1 MTTPVKCES
10 YEGAVLKEFNKPY
23 LCGLITL
30 ALLGCQSED
39 STQEAVSVL
48 VPYNINEL
56 PKPNDGY
63 GYDDDG
69 TITGVG
75 EHTAAMS
82 STNDAYYQDY
92 NNSYAALDGWGLCAE
107 PILIPLQSVNSDKR
121 FPLNNETLSGNVVLI
136 NESTGEEVGTQ
147 ISADG
152 SNIIIQCESGL
163 KEGTTYSIV
172 VTDGVKT
179 EFDEPLKADASFDEL
194 IYSGVPL
201 ESDKE
206 ISLQEQVLNAIDS
219 YYSLYPEK
227 GIPVYAAQFKTQSSY
242 SSLDAMRDNH
252 VKFNTKFLDGYEKVR
267 EFNGDYNQYSKQLR
281 IPSYLPFTE
290 GRESE
295 CTIDEFDPKENCP
308 PLYEWITNADGGFPT
323 AEMSSPKVIEFL
335 NITADI
341 YLPNYE
347 DTPRP
352 IETST
357 GFPTA
362 IFIHGVTAER
372 GTASLMAAEYTKKG
386 YAVVAIDMPY
396 HGERMRYD
404 NTDTDPNDGEK
415 TGVEISARANKAFF
429 INIDSPL
436 ALRSNL
442 QQSVSDFLGL
452 RYALS
457 QESWVKK
464 DDIHLIGQS
473 LGGIMSVM
481 VSEFSQPTR
490 DLGDNSDFA
499 FNTVNFV
506 VPGQG
511 LTNLVLSS
519 QTLGP
524 EMSEG
529 VKKSPDVQRGIA
541 ETVIPDICT
550 AEATNQQCIEALR
563 EFGALSTDNALLVS
577 QLENDIFDLVVTDLK
592 QGVQATIDSAD
603 PASFISRQVAVQ
615 QPTLLL
621 AAVGDCGETCDVGV
635 DYVPDSVIPNTAPD
649 NIRTGTEPLITAL
662 GLDPITGTSEN
673 ISEKRGAVRTTT
685 GGHGTYLFPYEGP
698 VDEDGL
704 PGMPGENISDVLEA
718 VDTQQIAVASM
729 VMSDG
734 AVVVINNEDHIET
747 EVPQDEE

>member
-1 MTTPVKCES
+1 M
-10 YEGAVLKEFNKPY
+10 KEFNKPY
-23 LCGLITL
+23 ICGLITL

-69 TITGVG
+69 TISGVG
-75 EHTAAMS
+75 EHAVTMS
-82 STNDAYYQDY
+82 SKNDAYYQDY

-121 FPLNNETLSGNVVLI
+121 YPLNNETLAGNVVLI
-136 NESTGEEVGTQ
+136 DEITGDEVDTQ

-179 EFDEPLKADASFDEL
+179 EFNEPLKADASFDEL
-194 IYSGVPL
+194 IYSDVPL
-201 ESDKE
+201 NNEKE
-206 ISLQEQVLNAIDS
+206 EVLQDQVLSAIES
-219 YYSLYPEK
+219 YYALYPEK

-242 SSLDAMRDNH
+242 SSLDAMKRNH
-252 VKFNTKFLDGYEKVR
+252 LQYGSSFTQEEPVIVEEKRGYNLYTKVLK
-267 EFNGDYNQYSKQLR
+267 
-281 IPSYLPFTE
+281 IPSYLPFTKE
-290 GRESE
+290 REAE
-295 CTIDEFDPKENCP
+295 CIVDEFDPKENCP
-308 PLYEWITNADGGFPT
+308 PLYEWITNTSGSFPT
-323 AEMSSPKVIEFL
+323 AENPMPQKTEDL
-335 NITADI
+335 EMTADI
-341 YLPNYE
+341 YVPKEFNWNSFIELPV
-347 DTPRP
+347 
-352 IETST
+352 
-357 GFPTA
+357 A

-372 GTASLMAAEYTKKG
+372 GTASLMAAEYTDKG

-396 HGERMRYD
+396 HGERIRYD
-404 NTDTDPNDGEK
+404 SSPEH
-415 TGVEISARANKAFF
+415 VEISARANKAFF

-457 QESWVKK
+457 QEGWV
-464 DDIHLIGQS
+464 DNNNVHLIGQS

-481 VSEFSQPTR
+481 VSEFSQASRALTA
-490 DLGDNSDFA
+490 NSDFT

-541 ETVIPDICT
+541 ETVIPDTCT
-550 AEATNQQCIEALR
+550 TEATNQQCIEALR
-563 EFGALSTDNALLVS
+563 DFVALSTDNALLVS
-577 QLENDIFDLVVTDLK
+577 QLEDDIFDLVVTDLK

-603 PASFISRQVAVQ
+603 PASFISRQVAAE

-635 DYVPDSVIPNTAPD
+635 DYVPDSVIPNTAPG

-673 ISEKRGAVRTTT
+673 INEKRGAVRTTT

-698 VDEDGL
+698 VDENGL
-704 PGMPGENISDVLEA
+704 PGTPGENMSDVREA

>member
-1 MTTPVKCES
+1 M
-10 YEGAVLKEFNKPY
+10 KEFNKPL

-39 STQEAVSVL
+39 STQEPVSVL

-75 EHTAAMS
+75 EHAVVMS
-82 STNDAYYQDY
+82 SKNDAYYQDY

-107 PILIPLQSVNSDKR
+107 PILIPLQSINSDKR
-121 FPLNNETLSGNVVLI
+121 FPLNNETLEGNVALI
-136 NESTGEEVGTQ
+136 DASTGVEVETQ

-163 KEGTTYSIV
+163 NEGTTYSIV

-179 EFDEPLKADASFDEL
+179 EFDEPLKADSSFDEL
-194 IYSGVPL
+194 INSGAPL
-201 ESDKE
+201 KSDRE
-206 ISLQEQVLNAIDS
+206 TNIQEQVLNAIDS
-219 YYSLYPEK
+219 YYALYPEK
-227 GIPVYAAQFKTQSSY
+227 GVPVYAAHFKTQSSY
-242 SSLDAMRDNH
+242 SPLDAMKRNH
-252 VKFNTKFLDGYEKVR
+252 VLYGSSFSSALPEIQEEKRGYDLYTKVLE
-267 EFNGDYNQYSKQLR
+267 
-281 IPSYLPFTE
+281 IPSYLPFTKE
-290 GRESE
+290 REAE
-295 CTIDEFDPKENCP
+295 CIVDEFDPKKNCP
-308 PLYEWITNADGGFPT
+308 PLYEWITNTDGGFPT
-323 AEMSSPKVIEFL
+323 ADNPNPKLTEAL
-335 NITADI
+335 EITTDI
-341 YLPNYE
+341 YVPKEFNWNSFIELPV
-347 DTPRP
+347 
-352 IETST
+352 
-357 GFPTA
+357 A

-372 GTASLMAAEYTKKG
+372 STASLMAAEYTKKG

-396 HGERMRYD
+396 HGERVRHD
-404 NTDTDPNDGEK
+404 SSPEQ
-415 TGVEISARANKAFF
+415 VEISARANKAFF

-457 QESWVKK
+457 QEGWV
-464 DDIHLIGQS
+464 DNDNVHLIGQS

-481 VSEFSQPTR
+481 VSEFSQASREFHSDT
-490 DLGDNSDFA
+490 NSNFE

-550 AEATNQQCIEALR
+550 TDATNQECIEALR
-563 EFGALSTDNALLVS
+563 EFVALSTDNALLVS
-577 QLENDIFDLVVTDLK
+577 QLEDDIFSLVVTDLK
-592 QGVQATIDSAD
+592 QGVQTTIDSAD
-603 PASFISRQVAVQ
+603 PASFISRQIEAQ

-662 GLDPITGTSEN
+662 GLDPITRTSEN
-673 ISEKRGAVRTTT
+673 IEQKRGAVRTTT

-698 VDEDGL
+698 VDENGL
-704 PGMPGENISDVLEA
+704 PGMPGDNMSDVLEA
-718 VDTQQIAVASM
+718 VDTQQVAVASM

-747 EVPQDEE
+747 EVPQNEE

>member
-1 MTTPVKCES
+1 MKD
-10 YEGAVLKEFNKPY
+10 FNKPY
-23 LCGLITL
+23 ICGLITL

-39 STQEAVSVL
+39 STQDPVSVL

-69 TITGVG
+69 TISGVG
-75 EHTAAMS
+75 EHAVTMS
-82 STNDAYYQDY
+82 SKNDAYYQDY

-121 FPLNNETLSGNVVLI
+121 YPLNNETLAGNVVLI
-136 NESTGEEVGTQ
+136 DDVTGEEVGTQ

-152 SNIIIQCESGL
+152 SNIKIQCESGL
-163 KEGTTYSIV
+163 VENRTYSLV

-179 EFDEPLKADASFDEL
+179 EFNEPLKADASFDEL
-194 IYSGVPL
+194 IDSEVPL
-201 ESDKE
+201 NSEKE
-206 ISLQEQVLNAIDS
+206 EVLHAQIINAISS
-219 YYSLYPEK
+219 YEALYP
-227 GIPVYAAQFKTQSSY
+227 GDGLPVYAAQFKTQSAY
-242 SSLDAMRDNH
+242 SPLDAMRRSHLLYGSSFSSALPELKEEKRGYNLY
-252 VKFNTKFLDGYEKVR
+252 TKVLK
-267 EFNGDYNQYSKQLR
+267 
-281 IPSYLPFTE
+281 IPSYLPFTKE
-290 GRESE
+290 REAE
-295 CTIDEFDPKENCP
+295 CTVDEFDPKENCP
-308 PLYEWITNADGGFPT
+308 PLYEWITNTSGGFPT
-323 AEMSSPKVIEFL
+323 ADNPMPQITEEL
-335 NITADI
+335 EITADI
-341 YLPNYE
+341 YVPNNWDWNKGE
-347 DTPRP
+347 QL
-352 IETST
+352 
-357 GFPTA
+357 PTA

-396 HGERMRYD
+396 HGERIRYD
-404 NTDTDPNDGEK
+404 NTDTDPNDDK
-415 TGVEISARANKAFF
+415 ITGVEISARANKAFF

-457 QESWVKK
+457 QEAWVKK
-464 DDIHLIGQS
+464 DDVHLIGQS

-481 VSEFSQPTR
+481 VSEFSQASP
-490 DLGDNSDFA
+490 DFHSNSNFA

-541 ETVIPDICT
+541 ETVIPDTCT
-550 AEATNQQCIEALR
+550 TEATNQQCIEALR
-563 EFGALSTDNALLVS
+563 EFVELSSDNALLVS

-603 PASFISRQVAVQ
+603 PASFISRQVAAE

-662 GLDPITGTSEN
+662 GLDPITSTSEN
-673 ISEKRGAVRTTT
+673 IDVKRGAVRTTT
-685 GGHGTYLFPYEGP
+685 GGHGTYLFPYEGTM
-698 VDEDGL
+698 DENGL
-704 PGMPGENISDVLEA
+704 PSMPDTGAELKEVSDATE
-718 VDTQQIAVASM
+718 TQQIAVASM
-729 VMSDG
+729 VITNG
-734 AVVVINNEDHIET
+734 KAVKIKDEDHIET

>member
-75 EHTAAMS
+75 EHAAAMS

-121 FPLNNETLSGNVVLI
+121 FPLNNETLAENVVLI
-136 NESTGEEVGTQ
+136 DEESGEEVGTQ

-163 KEGTTYSIV
+163 KEDTTYSIV

-179 EFDEPLKADASFDEL
+179 EFDEPLKADASFEQL
-194 IYSGVPL
+194 IYS
-201 ESDKE
+201 EAQFNNDKE
-206 ISLQEQVLNAIDS
+206 QDLHTQVISAINS
-219 YYSLYPEK
+219 YEELYPGK

-242 SSLDAMRDNH
+242 APLDAMKRNH
-252 VKFNTKFLDGYEKVR
+252 LQYGSPFTQAEPVIVEEKRGYNLYTRVLK
-267 EFNGDYNQYSKQLR
+267 
-281 IPSYLPFTE
+281 IPSYLPFTKE
-290 GRESE
+290 RESE
-295 CTIDEFDPKENCP
+295 CIVDEFDPKENCP
-308 PLYEWITNADGGFPT
+308 PLYEWITNTSGTFPT
-323 AEMSSPKVIEFL
+323 AENAMPQITENL
-335 NITADI
+335 EITADI
-341 YLPNYE
+341 YVPKEFKWNSFVELPV
-347 DTPRP
+347 
-352 IETST
+352 
-357 GFPTA
+357 A

-372 GTASLMAAEYTKKG
+372 GTASLMAAEYTKRG
-386 YAVVAIDMPY
+386 YTVVAIDMPY

-404 NTDTDPNDGEK
+404 ASPEH
-415 TGVEISARANKAFF
+415 VEISARANKAFF

-457 QESWVKK
+457 QEGWVDNNKV
-464 DDIHLIGQS
+464 HLIGQS

-499 FNTVNFV
+499 FNTVNYV

-550 AEATNQQCIEALR
+550 TEETNQECIESLR
-563 EFGALSTDNALLVS
+563 EFVALSTDNALLVS

-603 PASFISRQVAVQ
+603 PASFISRQVEAE

-662 GLDPITGTSEN
+662 GLDPITGTSDN
-673 ISEKRGAVRTTT
+673 KNEKRGAVRTTT

-704 PGMPGENISDVLEA
+704 PGMPGENMSDVLEA

>member
-23 LCGLITL
+23 ICGLITL

-69 TITGVG
+69 TISGVG
-75 EHTAAMS
+75 EHAVTMS
-82 STNDAYYQDY
+82 SKNDAYYQDY

-121 FPLNNETLSGNVVLI
+121 YPLNNETLAGNVVLI
-136 NESTGEEVGTQ
+136 DDLTGEEVVTQ

-152 SNIIIQCESGL
+152 SNIKIQCESGL
-163 KEGTTYSIV
+163 AESRTYSIV

-179 EFDEPLKADASFDEL
+179 EFNEPLKADASFDDL
-194 IYSGVPL
+194 IYSEVPL
-201 ESDKE
+201 NNEKE
-206 ISLQEQVLNAIDS
+206 EVLQEQVLSAIDS
-219 YYSLYPEK
+219 YYALYPDK

-242 SSLDAMRDNH
+242 SSLDAMKRNH
-252 VKFNTKFLDGYEKVR
+252 LQYGSSFTQEEPVIVEEKRGYNLYTKVLK
-267 EFNGDYNQYSKQLR
+267 
-281 IPSYLPFTE
+281 IPSYLPFTKE
-290 GRESE
+290 REAE
-295 CTIDEFDPKENCP
+295 CIVDEFDPKENCP
-308 PLYEWITNADGGFPT
+308 PLYEWITNTSGSFPT
-323 AEMSSPKVIEFL
+323 AENPMPQKTEDLEV
-335 NITADI
+335 TADI
-341 YLPNYE
+341 YVPKEFNWNSFIELPV
-347 DTPRP
+347 
-352 IETST
+352 
-357 GFPTA
+357 A

-372 GTASLMAAEYTKKG
+372 GTASLMAAEYTDKG

-396 HGERMRYD
+396 HGERIRYD
-404 NTDTDPNDGEK
+404 SSPEH
-415 TGVEISARANKAFF
+415 VEISARANKAFF

-457 QESWVKK
+457 QERWV
-464 DDIHLIGQS
+464 DNNNVHLIGQS

-481 VSEFSQPTR
+481 VSEFSQASPDFRSDT
-490 DLGDNSDFA
+490 NSNFE

-541 ETVIPDICT
+541 ETVIPDTCIT
-550 AEATNQQCIEALR
+550 EATNQQCIEALR
-563 EFGALSTDNALLVS
+563 DFVALSTDNALLVS
-577 QLENDIFDLVVTDLK
+577 QLEDHIFDLVVTDLK

-603 PASFISRQVAVQ
+603 PASFISRQVAAE

-635 DYVPDSVIPNTAPD
+635 DYVPDSVIPNTAPG

-673 ISEKRGAVRTTT
+673 INEKRGAVRTTT

-698 VDEDGL
+698 VDENGL
-704 PGMPGENISDVLEA
+704 PGTPGENMSDVREA

>member
-10 YEGAVLKEFNKPY
+10 YEGAVLKDFNKPY
-23 LCGLITL
+23 ICGLITL

-39 STQEAVSVL
+39 STQDPVSVL

-69 TITGVG
+69 TISGVG
-75 EHTAAMS
+75 EDAAAMS

-121 FPLNNETLSGNVVLI
+121 YPLNNETLAGNVVLI
-136 NESTGEEVGTQ
+136 DDLTGEEVITQ

-152 SNIIIQCESGL
+152 SNIKIQCESGL
-163 KEGTTYSIV
+163 AESRTYSIV

-179 EFDEPLKADASFDEL
+179 EFNEPLKADESFDEL
-194 IYSGVPL
+194 IYSEVPL
-201 ESDKE
+201 NSEKE
-206 ISLQEQVLNAIDS
+206 EVLQEQVLSAIDS
-219 YYSLYPEK
+219 YYALYPDK

-242 SSLDAMRDNH
+242 SSLDAMRNNH
-252 VKFNTKFLDGYEKVR
+252 VKFNTRFLDGYDTVR
-267 EFNGDYNQYSKQLR
+267 EFNGDYNQYSKKLR
-281 IPSYLPFTE
+281 IPSYLPFTQA
-290 GRESE
+290 RESE
-295 CTIDEFDPKENCP
+295 CLVDEFDPKENCP
-308 PLYEWITNADGGFPT
+308 PLYEWITNQEGGFPT
-323 AEMSSPKVIEFL
+323 AAMPEPKVIEFL
-335 NITADI
+335 DITADI
-341 YLPNYE
+341 YLPNYA

-352 IETST
+352 KDTSI

-404 NTDTDPNDGEK
+404 NTDPDGEGPEK
-415 TGVEISARANKAFF
+415 GVEISARADKAFF

-457 QESWVKK
+457 QEAWVKK
-464 DDIHLIGQS
+464 DDVHLIGQS

-481 VSEFSQPTR
+481 VSEFSQASRELTAN
-490 DLGDNSDFA
+490 LDFA

-550 AEATNQQCIEALR
+550 VEATNQQCIEALR
-563 EFGALSTDNALLVS
+563 EFVALSSDNALLVS
-577 QLENDIFDLVVTDLK
+577 QLEDDIFDLVVTDLK
-592 QGVQATIDSAD
+592 QGVQATIDSSD
-603 PASFISRQVAVQ
+603 PASFISRQVAAE

-673 ISEKRGAVRTTT
+673 TDEKRGAVRTTT

-698 VDEDGL
+698 VDENGL
-704 PGMPGENISDVLEA
+704 PGTPGENMSDVREA
-718 VDTQQIAVASM
+718 VGTQQVAVASM

>member
-1 MTTPVKCES
+1 M
-10 YEGAVLKEFNKPY
+10 KEFNKPL

-39 STQEAVSVL
+39 STQEPVSVL

-75 EHTAAMS
+75 EHAVVMS
-82 STNDAYYQDY
+82 SKNDAYYQDY

-107 PILIPLQSVNSDKR
+107 PILIPLQSINSDKR
-121 FPLNNETLSGNVVLI
+121 FPLNNETLEGNVALI
-136 NESTGEEVGTQ
+136 DASTGVEVETQ

-163 KEGTTYSIV
+163 NEGTTYSIV

-179 EFDEPLKADASFDEL
+179 EFDEPLKADSSFDEL
-194 IYSGVPL
+194 IYSDVPL
-201 ESDKE
+201 KSDKE
-206 ISLQEQVLNAIDS
+206 VNIQEQVLNAIDS
-219 YYSLYPEK
+219 YYALYPEK
-227 GIPVYAAQFKTQSSY
+227 GVPVYAAQFKTQSSY
-242 SSLDAMRDNH
+242 SPLDAMKRNH
-252 VKFNTKFLDGYEKVR
+252 VLYGSSFSSASPEIQEEKRGYDLYTKVLE
-267 EFNGDYNQYSKQLR
+267 
-281 IPSYLPFTE
+281 IPSYLPFTKQ
-290 GRESE
+290 REAE
-295 CTIDEFDPKENCP
+295 CIVDEFDPKKNCP
-308 PLYEWITNADGGFPT
+308 PLYEWITNTDGGFPT
-323 AEMSSPKVIEFL
+323 ADNPIPKLTEDL
-335 NITADI
+335 EITADI
-341 YLPNYE
+341 YVPKEFNWDSFIELPV
-347 DTPRP
+347 
-352 IETST
+352 
-357 GFPTA
+357 A

-372 GTASLMAAEYTKKG
+372 STASLMAAEYTKKG

-396 HGERMRYD
+396 HGERVRHD
-404 NTDTDPNDGEK
+404 SSPEQ
-415 TGVEISARANKAFF
+415 VEISARANKAFF

-457 QESWVKK
+457 QEGWV
-464 DDIHLIGQS
+464 DNDNVHLIGQS

-481 VSEFSQPTR
+481 VSEFSQASR
-490 DLGDNSDFA
+490 DFHSDTNSNFE

-541 ETVIPDICT
+541 ETVIPDVCT
-550 AEATNQQCIEALR
+550 TDATNQECIEALR
-563 EFGALSTDNALLVS
+563 EFVAISTDNALLVS
-577 QLENDIFDLVVTDLK
+577 QLEDDIFSLVVTDLK
-592 QGVQATIDSAD
+592 QGVQTTIDSAD
-603 PASFISRQVAVQ
+603 PASFISRQVEAQ

-649 NIRTGTEPLITAL
+649 NIRTGTEPLIAAL

-673 ISEKRGAVRTTT
+673 MEQKRGAVRTTT

-698 VDEDGL
+698 VDENGL
-704 PGMPGENISDVLEA
+704 PGMPGDNMSDVLEA
-718 VDTQQIAVASM
+718 VDTQQVAVASM

-747 EVPQDEE
+747 EVPQNEE

>member
-10 YEGAVLKEFNKPY
+10 YEGAVLKDFNKPY
-23 LCGLITL
+23 ICGLITL

-39 STQEAVSVL
+39 STQDAVSVI

-63 GYDDDG
+63 GYDDDL

-75 EHTAAMS
+75 EHTVTLS
-82 STNDAYYQDY
+82 SKNDAYYQDY

-121 FPLNNETLSGNVVLI
+121 YPLNNETLAGNVVLI
-136 NESTGEEVGTQ
+136 DGVTGEEVGTQ

-152 SNIIIQCESGL
+152 SNIKIQCESGL
-163 KEGTTYSIV
+163 VENRTYSVV

-179 EFDEPLKADASFDEL
+179 EFNEHLKADASFDEL
-194 IYSGVPL
+194 IYSDDPL
-201 ESDKE
+201 NSEKE
-206 ISLQEQVLNAIDS
+206 EVLQEQVLSAIDS
-219 YYSLYPEK
+219 YYALYPDK
-227 GIPVYAAQFKTQSSY
+227 GIPVYAAQFKTQSAY
-242 SSLDAMRDNH
+242 SPLDAMKYNH
-252 VKFNTKFLDGYEKVR
+252 EAFGSAFTGQLNPITERKK
-267 EFNGDYNQYSKQLR
+267 DYDLYTKQLK
-281 IPSYLPFTE
+281 IPSYLPFTKA
-290 GRESE
+290 RESE
-295 CTIDEFDPKENCP
+295 CIIDEFEPKENCP
-308 PLYEWITNADGGFPT
+308 PLYEWITNTDGGFPT
-323 AEMSSPKVIEFL
+323 EREPTPKITEEL
-335 NITADI
+335 DITADI
-341 YLPNYE
+341 YVPNGW
-347 DTPRP
+347 DK
-352 IETST
+352 SSQL
-357 GFPTA
+357 PTA

-404 NTDTDPNDGEK
+404 SSPEH
-415 TGVEISARANKAFF
+415 VEISARANKAFF

-452 RYALS
+452 RYALN
-457 QESWVKK
+457 QERWVKK
-464 DDIHLIGQS
+464 DDVHLIGQS

-481 VSEFSQPTR
+481 VSEFSQVSPDFHT
-490 DLGDNSDFA
+490 NSDFA

-541 ETVIPDICT
+541 ETVIPDTCT

-563 EFGALSTDNALLVS
+563 EFVELSSDNALLVS

-603 PASFISRQVAVQ
+603 PASFISRQVKAE

-662 GLDPITGTSEN
+662 GLDPITGT
-673 ISEKRGAVRTTT
+673 KRDQIELGGVIRTTT

-698 VDEDGL
+698 VDENGL
-704 PGMPGENISDVLEA
+704 PGMPGENMSDVREA
-718 VDTQQIAVASM
+718 VTTQQLAVASM
-729 VMSDG
+729 VMTDG
-734 AVVVINNEDHIET
+734 SLVVINNEDHIET

>member
-1 MTTPVKCES
+1 MKD
-10 YEGAVLKEFNKPY
+10 FNKPY
-23 LCGLITL
+23 ICGLITL

-39 STQEAVSVL
+39 SAQDAVLIL

-63 GYDDDG
+63 GYDEDG
-69 TITGVG
+69 TISGVG
-75 EHTAAMS
+75 EDVVVMS

-107 PILIPLQSVNSDKR
+107 PILIPLKSVNSDKR
-121 FPLNNETLSGNVVLI
+121 YPLNNETLAGNVVLI
-136 NESTGEEVGTQ
+136 DEITGDEVDTQ

-179 EFDEPLKADASFDEL
+179 EFNEPLKADASFDEL
-194 IYSGVPL
+194 IYSDVPL
-201 ESDKE
+201 NNEKE
-206 ISLQEQVLNAIDS
+206 EVLQDQVLSAIES
-219 YYSLYPEK
+219 YYALYPEK

-242 SSLDAMRDNH
+242 SSLDAMKRNH
-252 VKFNTKFLDGYEKVR
+252 LQYGSSFTQEEPVIVEEKRGYNLYTKVLK
-267 EFNGDYNQYSKQLR
+267 
-281 IPSYLPFTE
+281 IPSYLPFTKE
-290 GRESE
+290 REAE
-295 CTIDEFDPKENCP
+295 CIVDEFDPKENCP
-308 PLYEWITNADGGFPT
+308 PLYEWITNTSGSFPT
-323 AEMSSPKVIEFL
+323 AENPMPQKTEDL
-335 NITADI
+335 EMTADI
-341 YLPNYE
+341 YVPKEFNWNSFIELPV
-347 DTPRP
+347 
-352 IETST
+352 
-357 GFPTA
+357 A

-372 GTASLMAAEYTKKG
+372 GTASLMAAEYTDKG

-396 HGERMRYD
+396 HGERIRYD
-404 NTDTDPNDGEK
+404 SSPEH
-415 TGVEISARANKAFF
+415 VEISARANKAFF

-457 QESWVKK
+457 QEGWV
-464 DDIHLIGQS
+464 DNNNVHLIGQS

-481 VSEFSQPTR
+481 VSEFSQASRALTA
-490 DLGDNSDFA
+490 NSDFT

-541 ETVIPDICT
+541 ETVIPDTCT
-550 AEATNQQCIEALR
+550 TEATNQQCIEALR
-563 EFGALSTDNALLVS
+563 DFVALSTDNALLVS
-577 QLENDIFDLVVTDLK
+577 QLEDDIFDLVVTDLK

-603 PASFISRQVAVQ
+603 PASFISRQVAAE

-635 DYVPDSVIPNTAPD
+635 DYVPDSVIPNTAPG

-673 ISEKRGAVRTTT
+673 INEKRGAVRTTT

-698 VDEDGL
+698 ADENGL
-704 PGMPGENISDVLEA
+704 PGTPGENMSDVREA

>member
-10 YEGAVLKEFNKPY
+10 YEGAVLKDFNKPY
-23 LCGLITL
+23 ICGLITL

-39 STQEAVSVL
+39 SAQDAVLIL

-63 GYDDDG
+63 GYDEDG
-69 TITGVG
+69 TISGVG
-75 EHTAAMS
+75 EDVVVMS

-107 PILIPLQSVNSDKR
+107 PILIPLKSVNSDKR
-121 FPLNNETLSGNVVLI
+121 YPLNNETLAGNVVLI
-136 NESTGEEVGTQ
+136 DEITGDEVDTQ

-179 EFDEPLKADASFDEL
+179 EFNEPLKADASFDEL
-194 IYSGVPL
+194 IYSDVPL
-201 ESDKE
+201 NNEKE
-206 ISLQEQVLNAIDS
+206 EVLQDQVLSAIES
-219 YYSLYPEK
+219 YYALYPEK

-242 SSLDAMRDNH
+242 SSLDAMKRNH
-252 VKFNTKFLDGYEKVR
+252 LQYGSSFTQEEPVIVEEKRGYNLYTKVLK
-267 EFNGDYNQYSKQLR
+267 
-281 IPSYLPFTE
+281 IPSYLPFTKE
-290 GRESE
+290 REAE
-295 CTIDEFDPKENCP
+295 CIVDEFDPKENCP
-308 PLYEWITNADGGFPT
+308 PLYEWITNTSGSFPT
-323 AEMSSPKVIEFL
+323 AENPMPQKTEDL
-335 NITADI
+335 EMTADI
-341 YLPNYE
+341 YVPKEFNWNSFIELPV
-347 DTPRP
+347 
-352 IETST
+352 
-357 GFPTA
+357 A

-372 GTASLMAAEYTKKG
+372 GTASLMAAEYTDKG

-396 HGERMRYD
+396 HGERIRYD
-404 NTDTDPNDGEK
+404 SSPEH
-415 TGVEISARANKAFF
+415 VEISARANKAFF

-457 QESWVKK
+457 QEGWV
-464 DDIHLIGQS
+464 DNNNVHLIGQS

-481 VSEFSQPTR
+481 VSKFSQASRALTA
-490 DLGDNSDFA
+490 NSDFT

-541 ETVIPDICT
+541 ETVIPDTCT
-550 AEATNQQCIEALR
+550 TEATNQQCIEALR
-563 EFGALSTDNALLVS
+563 DFVALSTDNALLVS
-577 QLENDIFDLVVTDLK
+577 QLEDDIFDLVVTDLK

-603 PASFISRQVAVQ
+603 PASFISRQVAAE

-635 DYVPDSVIPNTAPD
+635 DYVPDSVIPNTAPG

-673 ISEKRGAVRTTT
+673 INEKRGAVRTTT

-698 VDEDGL
+698 VDENGL
-704 PGMPGENISDVLEA
+704 PGTPGENMSDVREA

>member
-1 MTTPVKCES
+1 
-10 YEGAVLKEFNKPY
+10 LKDFNKPY
-23 LCGLITL
+23 ICGLITL

-39 STQEAVSVL
+39 STQDAVSVL

-69 TITGVG
+69 TISGVG
-75 EHTAAMS
+75 EDVAAMS

-121 FPLNNETLSGNVVLI
+121 YPLNNETLAGNVVLI
-136 NESTGEEVGTQ
+136 DGVTGKEVGTQ

-152 SNIIIQCESGL
+152 SNIKIQCESGL
-163 KEGTTYSIV
+163 AESRTYSIV

-179 EFDEPLKADASFDEL
+179 EFNEPLKSDASFDDL
-194 IYSGVPL
+194 IYSDVSL
-201 ESDKE
+201 NNEKE
-206 ISLQEQVLNAIDS
+206 EVLQEQALNAIDS
-219 YYSLYPEK
+219 YYALYPEK
-227 GIPVYAAQFKTQSSY
+227 GIPVYAAQFKTQSAY
-242 SSLDAMRDNH
+242 SPLDAMKYNH
-252 VKFNTKFLDGYEKVR
+252 EAFGSAFTGQLNPITERKK
-267 EFNGDYNQYSKQLR
+267 DYDLYTKQLK
-281 IPSYLPFTE
+281 IPSYLPFTKA
-290 GRESE
+290 RESE
-295 CTIDEFDPKENCP
+295 CIIDEFEPKENCP
-308 PLYEWITNADGGFPT
+308 PLYEWITNTDGGFPT
-323 AEMSSPKVIEFL
+323 EREPTPKITEEL
-335 NITADI
+335 DITADI
-341 YLPNYE
+341 YVPNGW
-347 DTPRP
+347 DK
-352 IETST
+352 SSQL
-357 GFPTA
+357 PTA

-404 NTDTDPNDGEK
+404 SSPEH
-415 TGVEISARANKAFF
+415 VEISARANKAFF

-452 RYALS
+452 RYALN
-457 QESWVKK
+457 QERWVKK
-464 DDIHLIGQS
+464 DDVHLIGQS

-481 VSEFSQPTR
+481 VSEFSQVSPDFHT
-490 DLGDNSDFA
+490 NSDFA

-541 ETVIPDICT
+541 ETVIPDTCT

-563 EFGALSTDNALLVS
+563 EFVELSSDNALLVS

-603 PASFISRQVAVQ
+603 PASFISRQVKAE

-649 NIRTGTEPLITAL
+649 NVRTGTEPLITAL
-662 GLDPITGTSEN
+662 GLDPITGT
-673 ISEKRGAVRTTT
+673 KRDQIELGGVIRTTT

-698 VDEDGL
+698 VDENGL
-704 PGMPGENISDVLEA
+704 PGMPGENMSDVREA
-718 VDTQQIAVASM
+718 VTTQQLAVASM
-729 VMSDG
+729 VMTDG
-734 AVVVINNEDHIET
+734 SLVVINNEDHIET

>member
-10 YEGAVLKEFNKPY
+10 YEGAVLKDFNKPY
-23 LCGLITL
+23 ICGLITL

-39 STQEAVSVL
+39 STQEPVSVL
-48 VPYNINEL
+48 VPYNIDEL

-75 EHTAAMS
+75 EHAVTLS
-82 STNDAYYQDY
+82 SKNDAYYQDY

-136 NESTGEEVGTQ
+136 NEVTGSEVATQ

-163 KEGTTYSIV
+163 KEQTTYSIV

-179 EFDEPLKADASFDEL
+179 EFNEPLKADASFEQL
-194 IYSGVPL
+194 IYS
-201 ESDKE
+201 EAQFNSEKE
-206 ISLQEQVLNAIDS
+206 QDLHTQVISAISS
-219 YYSLYPEK
+219 YEDLYPGK
-227 GIPVYAAQFKTQSSY
+227 GVPVYAAQFKTQSSY

-252 VKFNTKFLDGYEKVR
+252 IFEGTTFSRELILVEDKTTKYDLYTQKLKLPF
-267 EFNGDYNQYSKQLR
+267 
-281 IPSYLPFTE
+281 YLPFTE
-290 GRESE
+290 SREAE
-295 CTIDEFDPKENCP
+295 CNYDQYEPKASCP
-308 PLYEWITNADGGFPT
+308 PLYEWMKTSTGGFPT
-323 AEMSSPKVIEFL
+323 VNEP
-335 NITADI
+335 
-341 YLPNYE
+341 LPVVVESQIINTDVY
-347 DTPRP
+347 TPARWD
-352 IETST
+352 
-357 GFPTA
+357 GKKALPTVV
-362 IFIHGVTAER
+362 FIHGVTADKSA
-372 GTASLMAAEYTKKG
+372 ASLMAKDYTTQG

-404 NTDTDPNDGEK
+404 VNGL
-415 TGVEISARANKAFF
+415 EISAKANKSFF
-429 INIDSPL
+429 INIDSPF

-452 RYALS
+452 RFALNN
-457 QESWVKK
+457 QPWVDKSN
-464 DDIHLIGQS
+464 IHLVGHS

-481 VSEFSQPTR
+481 VSEFSQDSP
-490 DLGDNSDFA
+490 LFQ
-499 FNTVNFV
+499 FKTVNFV

-529 VKKSPDVQRGIA
+529 VKKSPDVQRSIA
-541 ETVIPDICT
+541 ETVIPESCD
-550 AEATNQQCIEALR
+550 AETTNQECIESLN
-563 EFGALSTDNALLVS
+563 EFVSLSSENALTVG
-577 QLENDIFDLVVTDLK
+577 QLEDDIFSLLVTGLK
-592 QGVQATIDSAD
+592 QGVQTAIDSSD
-603 PASFISRQVAVQ
+603 PASFTSRQAYNE

-635 DYVPDSVIPNTAPD
+635 DYIPDSVVPNSAPD
-649 NIRTGTEPLITAL
+649 NMRTGTEPLIKAL
-662 GLDPITGTSEN
+662 GLEAITGSTGQPFSAAGT
-673 ISEKRGAVRTTT
+673 RGVIRTTT
-685 GGHGTYLFPYEGP
+685 GGHGTYLFPYEGTM
-698 VDEDGL
+698 DESGL
-704 PGMPGENISDVLEA
+704 PGFPDSEELNFVWDA
-718 VDTQQIAVASM
+718 TNTQQVAVASM
-729 VMSDG
+729 VTTTG
-734 AVVVINNEDHIET
+734 ASIEIVNEDHIET

>member
-10 YEGAVLKEFNKPY
+10 YEGAVLKDFNKPY
-23 LCGLITL
+23 ICGLITL

-39 STQEAVSVL
+39 SAQDAVLIL

-63 GYDDDG
+63 GYDEDG
-69 TITGVG
+69 TISGVG
-75 EHTAAMS
+75 EDVVVMS

-107 PILIPLQSVNSDKR
+107 PILIPLKSVNSDKR
-121 FPLNNETLSGNVVLI
+121 YPLNNETLAGNVVLI
-136 NESTGEEVGTQ
+136 DEITGDEVDTQ

-179 EFDEPLKADASFDEL
+179 EFNEPLKADASFDEL
-194 IYSGVPL
+194 IYSDVPL
-201 ESDKE
+201 NNEKE
-206 ISLQEQVLNAIDS
+206 EVLQDQVLSAIES
-219 YYSLYPEK
+219 YYALYPEK

-242 SSLDAMRDNH
+242 SSLDAMKRNH
-252 VKFNTKFLDGYEKVR
+252 LQYGSSFTQEEPVIVEEKRGYNLYTKVLK
-267 EFNGDYNQYSKQLR
+267 
-281 IPSYLPFTE
+281 IPSYLPFTKE
-290 GRESE
+290 REAE
-295 CTIDEFDPKENCP
+295 CIVDEFDPKENCP
-308 PLYEWITNADGGFPT
+308 PLYEWITNTSGSFPT
-323 AEMSSPKVIEFL
+323 AENPMPQKTEDL
-335 NITADI
+335 EMTADI
-341 YLPNYE
+341 YVPKEFNWNSFIELPV
-347 DTPRP
+347 
-352 IETST
+352 
-357 GFPTA
+357 A

-372 GTASLMAAEYTKKG
+372 GTASLMAAEYTDKG

-396 HGERMRYD
+396 HGERIRYD
-404 NTDTDPNDGEK
+404 SSPEH
-415 TGVEISARANKAFF
+415 VEISARANKAFF

-457 QESWVKK
+457 QEGWV
-464 DDIHLIGQS
+464 DNNNVHLIGQS

-481 VSEFSQPTR
+481 VSEFSQASRALTA
-490 DLGDNSDFA
+490 NSDFT

-541 ETVIPDICT
+541 ETVIPDTCT
-550 AEATNQQCIEALR
+550 TEATNQQCIEALR
-563 EFGALSTDNALLVS
+563 DFVALSTDNALLVS
-577 QLENDIFDLVVTDLK
+577 QLEDDIFDLVVTDLK

-603 PASFISRQVAVQ
+603 PASFISRQVAAE
-615 QPTLLL
+615 QPILLL

-635 DYVPDSVIPNTAPD
+635 DYVPDSVIPNTAPG

-673 ISEKRGAVRTTT
+673 INEKRGAVRTTT

-698 VDEDGL
+698 VDENGL
-704 PGMPGENISDVLEA
+704 PGTPGENMSDVREA

>member
-10 YEGAVLKEFNKPY
+10 YEGAVLKDFNKPY
-23 LCGLITL
+23 ICGLITL
-30 ALLGCQSED
+30 ALLGCESED

-69 TITGVG
+69 TISGVG
-75 EHTAAMS
+75 EDVAAMS

-121 FPLNNETLSGNVVLI
+121 YPLNNETLAGNVVLI
-136 NESTGEEVGTQ
+136 DGVTGEEVGTQ

-152 SNIIIQCESGL
+152 SNIKIQCESGL
-163 KEGTTYSIV
+163 VENRTYSVV

-179 EFDEPLKADASFDEL
+179 EFNEHLKADASFDEL
-194 IYSGVPL
+194 IYSDAPL
-201 ESDKE
+201 DSEKE
-206 ISLQEQVLNAIDS
+206 QVLQEQVLSAIDS
-219 YYSLYPEK
+219 YYALYPDK
-227 GIPVYAAQFKTQSSY
+227 GIPVYAAQFKTQSAY
-242 SSLDAMRDNH
+242 SPLDAMKYNH
-252 VKFNTKFLDGYEKVR
+252 EAFGSAFTGQLNPITERKK
-267 EFNGDYNQYSKQLR
+267 DYDLYTKQLK
-281 IPSYLPFTE
+281 IPSYLPFTKA
-290 GRESE
+290 RESE
-295 CTIDEFDPKENCP
+295 CIIDEFEPKENCP
-308 PLYEWITNADGGFPT
+308 PLYEWITNTDGGFPT
-323 AEMSSPKVIEFL
+323 EREPTPKITEEL
-335 NITADI
+335 DITADI
-341 YLPNYE
+341 YVPNGW
-347 DTPRP
+347 DK
-352 IETST
+352 SSQL
-357 GFPTA
+357 PTA

-404 NTDTDPNDGEK
+404 SSPEH
-415 TGVEISARANKAFF
+415 VEISARANKAFF

-457 QESWVKK
+457 QEGWV
-464 DDIHLIGQS
+464 DNDNVHLIGQS

-481 VSEFSQPTR
+481 VSEFSQASP
-490 DLGDNSDFA
+490 DFHSDTNTNFE

-550 AEATNQQCIEALR
+550 IEATNQQCIEALR
-563 EFGALSTDNALLVS
+563 EFVELSSDNALLVS
-577 QLENDIFDLVVTDLK
+577 QLEDDIFDLVVTDLK

-603 PASFISRQVAVQ
+603 PASFISRQVKAE

-635 DYVPDSVIPNTAPD
+635 DYVPDSVISNTAPD

-662 GLDPITGTSEN
+662 GLDPITGT
-673 ISEKRGAVRTTT
+673 KRDQIELGGVIRTTT

-698 VDEDGL
+698 VDESGL
-704 PGMPGENISDVLEA
+704 PGMPGENMSDVREA
-718 VDTQQIAVASM
+718 VTTQQLAVASM
-729 VMSDG
+729 VMTDG
-734 AVVVINNEDHIET
+734 SLVVINNEDHIET

>member
-1 MTTPVKCES
+1 M
-10 YEGAVLKEFNKPY
+10 KEFNKPY

-39 STQEAVSVL
+39 STQEPVSVL

-75 EHTAAMS
+75 EPAAAMS
-82 STNDAYYQDY
+82 SMNDAYYQDY

-107 PILIPLQSVNSDKR
+107 PILIPLQSINSDKR
-121 FPLNNETLSGNVVLI
+121 FPLNNETLAGNVVLI
-136 NESTGEEVGTQ
+136 DGETGEEVGTQ

-152 SNIIIQCESGL
+152 SNIKIQCESGL
-163 KEGTTYSIV
+163 KAGTTYSIV

-179 EFDEPLKADASFDEL
+179 EFAEPLKADSSFDEL
-194 IYSGVPL
+194 IYSDVPL
-201 ESDKE
+201 QSNKE
-206 ISLQEQVLNAIDS
+206 ENIQEQVLNAIDS
-219 YYSLYPEK
+219 YYALYPEK
-227 GIPVYAAQFKTQSSY
+227 GVPVYAAQFKTQSAY
-242 SSLDAMRDNH
+242 SPLDAMRRSHLLYGSSFSSVLPELKEEKRGYNLY
-252 VKFNTKFLDGYEKVR
+252 TKVLK
-267 EFNGDYNQYSKQLR
+267 
-281 IPSYLPFTE
+281 IPSYLPFTKE
-290 GRESE
+290 REAE
-295 CTIDEFDPKENCP
+295 CTVDEFDPKKNCP
-308 PLYEWITNADGGFPT
+308 PLYEWITNTDGGFPT
-323 AEMSSPKVIEFL
+323 ADNPIPKLTEDL
-335 NITADI
+335 EITADI
-341 YLPNYE
+341 YVPKEFNWGSFIELPV
-347 DTPRP
+347 
-352 IETST
+352 
-357 GFPTA
+357 A

-372 GTASLMAAEYTKKG
+372 STASLMAAEYTKKG

-396 HGERMRYD
+396 HGERVRHD
-404 NTDTDPNDGEK
+404 SSPEQ
-415 TGVEISARANKAFF
+415 VEISARANKAFF

-457 QESWVKK
+457 QEGWVDNDKV
-464 DDIHLIGQS
+464 HLIGQS

-481 VSEFSQPTR
+481 VSEFSQASR
-490 DLGDNSDFA
+490 DFHSDTNSNFE

-529 VKKSPDVQRGIA
+529 VKQSPDVQRGIA
-541 ETVIPDICT
+541 ETVIPDVCT
-550 AEATNQQCIEALR
+550 TDATNQECIEALR
-563 EFGALSTDNALLVS
+563 EFVALSTDNALLVS
-577 QLENDIFDLVVTDLK
+577 QLEDDIFSLVVTDLK
-592 QGVQATIDSAD
+592 QGVQTTIDSAD
-603 PASFISRQVAVQ
+603 PASFISRQIEAQ

-635 DYVPDSVIPNTAPD
+635 DYVPDSVIPNIAPD

-662 GLDPITGTSEN
+662 GLEPITGTSEN
-673 ISEKRGAVRTTT
+673 TVQKRGAVRTTT

-698 VDEDGL
+698 VDENGL
-704 PGMPGENISDVLEA
+704 PGMPGDNMSDVLEA
-718 VDTQQIAVASM
+718 VDTQQVAVASM

-747 EVPQDEE
+747 EVPQNEE

>member
-10 YEGAVLKEFNKPY
+10 YEGAVLKDFNKPY
-23 LCGLITL
+23 ICGLITL
-30 ALLGCQSED
+30 ALIGCQSED
-39 STQEAVSVL
+39 STQDAVSVL

-69 TITGVG
+69 TISGVG
-75 EHTAAMS
+75 EDVAAMS

-121 FPLNNETLSGNVVLI
+121 YPLNNETLAGNVVLI
-136 NESTGEEVGTQ
+136 DDLTGEEVVTQ

-152 SNIIIQCESGL
+152 SNIKIQCESGL
-163 KEGTTYSIV
+163 AESRTYSIV

-179 EFDEPLKADASFDEL
+179 EFNEPLKSDASFDDL
-194 IYSGVPL
+194 IYSEVPL
-201 ESDKE
+201 NNEKE
-206 ISLQEQVLNAIDS
+206 EVLQEQVLSAIDS
-219 YYSLYPEK
+219 YYALYPEK
-227 GIPVYAAQFKTQSSY
+227 GIPVYAAQFKTQSAY
-242 SSLDAMRDNH
+242 SPLDAMKYNH
-252 VKFNTKFLDGYEKVR
+252 EAFGSAFTGQLNPITERKK
-267 EFNGDYNQYSKQLR
+267 DYDLYTKQLK
-281 IPSYLPFTE
+281 IPSYLPFTKA
-290 GRESE
+290 RESE
-295 CTIDEFDPKENCP
+295 CIIDEFEPKENCP
-308 PLYEWITNADGGFPT
+308 PLYEWITNTDGGFPT
-323 AEMSSPKVIEFL
+323 EREPTPKITEEL
-335 NITADI
+335 DITADI
-341 YLPNYE
+341 YVPNGW
-347 DTPRP
+347 DK
-352 IETST
+352 SSQL
-357 GFPTA
+357 PTA

-404 NTDTDPNDGEK
+404 SSPEH
-415 TGVEISARANKAFF
+415 VEISARANKAFF

-452 RYALS
+452 RYALN
-457 QESWVKK
+457 QERWVKK
-464 DDIHLIGQS
+464 DDVHLIGQS

-481 VSEFSQPTR
+481 VSEFSQVSPDFHT
-490 DLGDNSDFA
+490 NSDFA

-541 ETVIPDICT
+541 ETVIPDTCT

-563 EFGALSTDNALLVS
+563 EFVELSSDNALLVS
-577 QLENDIFDLVVTDLK
+577 QLENDIFDLVMTDLK

-603 PASFISRQVAVQ
+603 PASFISRQVQAE

-662 GLDPITGTSEN
+662 GLDPITGT
-673 ISEKRGAVRTTT
+673 KRDQIELGGVIRTTT

-698 VDEDGL
+698 VDENGL
-704 PGMPGENISDVLEA
+704 PGMPGENMSDVREA
-718 VDTQQIAVASM
+718 VTTQQLAVASM
-729 VMSDG
+729 VMTDG
-734 AVVVINNEDHIET
+734 SLVVINNEDHIET

>member
-1 MTTPVKCES
+1 LKDFNTP
-10 YEGAVLKEFNKPY
+10 YI
-23 LCGLITL
+23 CGLITL

-39 STQEAVSVL
+39 STQDAVSVL

-69 TITGVG
+69 TISGVG
-75 EHTAAMS
+75 EHAVTMS
-82 STNDAYYQDY
+82 SKNEAYYQDY

-121 FPLNNETLSGNVVLI
+121 YPLNNETLAGNVVLI
-136 NESTGEEVGTQ
+136 DDLTGEEVVTQ

-152 SNIIIQCESGL
+152 SNIKIQCESGL
-163 KEGTTYSIV
+163 AESRTYSIV

-179 EFDEPLKADASFDEL
+179 EFNEPLKSDASFDDL
-194 IYSGVPL
+194 IYSEVPL
-201 ESDKE
+201 NNEKE
-206 ISLQEQVLNAIDS
+206 EVLQEQVLSAIDS
-219 YYSLYPEK
+219 YYALYPEK
-227 GIPVYAAQFKTQSSY
+227 GIPVYAAQFKTQSAY
-242 SSLDAMRDNH
+242 SPLDAMKYNH
-252 VKFNTKFLDGYEKVR
+252 EAFGSAFTGQLNPITERKK
-267 EFNGDYNQYSKQLR
+267 DYDLYTKQLK
-281 IPSYLPFTE
+281 IPSYLPFTKA
-290 GRESE
+290 RESE
-295 CTIDEFDPKENCP
+295 CIIDEFEPKENCP
-308 PLYEWITNADGGFPT
+308 PLYEWITNTDGGFPT
-323 AEMSSPKVIEFL
+323 EREPTPKITEEL
-335 NITADI
+335 DITADI
-341 YLPNYE
+341 YVPNGW
-347 DTPRP
+347 DK
-352 IETST
+352 SSQL
-357 GFPTA
+357 PTA

-404 NTDTDPNDGEK
+404 SSPEH
-415 TGVEISARANKAFF
+415 VEISARANKAFF

-452 RYALS
+452 RYALN
-457 QESWVKK
+457 QERWVKK
-464 DDIHLIGQS
+464 DDVHLIGQS

-481 VSEFSQPTR
+481 VSEFSQVSPDFHT
-490 DLGDNSDFA
+490 NSDFA

-541 ETVIPDICT
+541 ETVIPDTCT

-563 EFGALSTDNALLVS
+563 EFVELSSDNALLVS

-603 PASFISRQVAVQ
+603 PASFISRQVKAE

-673 ISEKRGAVRTTT
+673 NNEKRGAVRTTT

-698 VDEDGL
+698 VDENGL
-704 PGMPGENISDVLEA
+704 PGTPGENMSDVREA
-718 VDTQQIAVASM
+718 VGTQQIAVASM
-729 VMSDG
+729 IMSDG
-734 AVVVINNEDHIET
+734 AVVVINNEDHIEI

>member
-1 MTTPVKCES
+1 MKD
-10 YEGAVLKEFNKPY
+10 FNKPY
-23 LCGLITL
+23 ICGLITL
-30 ALLGCQSED
+30 ALLGCESED

-69 TITGVG
+69 TISGVG
-75 EHTAAMS
+75 EDVAAMS

-121 FPLNNETLSGNVVLI
+121 YPLNNETLAGNVVLI
-136 NESTGEEVGTQ
+136 DGVTGEEVGTQ

-152 SNIIIQCESGL
+152 SNIKIQCESGL
-163 KEGTTYSIV
+163 VENRTYSVV

-179 EFDEPLKADASFDEL
+179 EFNEHLKADASFDEL
-194 IYSGVPL
+194 IYSDAPL
-201 ESDKE
+201 DSEKE
-206 ISLQEQVLNAIDS
+206 QVLQEQVLSAIDS
-219 YYSLYPEK
+219 YYALYPDK
-227 GIPVYAAQFKTQSSY
+227 GIPVYAAQFKTQSAY
-242 SSLDAMRDNH
+242 SPLDAMKYNH
-252 VKFNTKFLDGYEKVR
+252 EAFGSAFTGQLNPITERKK
-267 EFNGDYNQYSKQLR
+267 DYDLYTKQLK
-281 IPSYLPFTE
+281 IPSYLPFTKA
-290 GRESE
+290 RESE
-295 CTIDEFDPKENCP
+295 CIIDEFEPKENCP
-308 PLYEWITNADGGFPT
+308 PLYEWITNTDGGFPT
-323 AEMSSPKVIEFL
+323 EREPTPKITEEL
-335 NITADI
+335 DITADI
-341 YLPNYE
+341 YVPNGW
-347 DTPRP
+347 DK
-352 IETST
+352 SSQL
-357 GFPTA
+357 PTA

-404 NTDTDPNDGEK
+404 SSPEH
-415 TGVEISARANKAFF
+415 VEISARANKAFF

-457 QESWVKK
+457 QEGWV
-464 DDIHLIGQS
+464 DNDNVHLIGQS

-481 VSEFSQPTR
+481 VSEFSQASP
-490 DLGDNSDFA
+490 DFHSDTNTNFE

-541 ETVIPDICT
+541 ETVIPDTCT

-563 EFGALSTDNALLVS
+563 EFVELSSDNALLVS

-603 PASFISRQVAVQ
+603 PASFISRQVQAE

-662 GLDPITGTSEN
+662 GLDPITGT
-673 ISEKRGAVRTTT
+673 KRDQIELGGVIRTTT

-698 VDEDGL
+698 VDENGL
-704 PGMPGENISDVLEA
+704 PGMPGENMSDVREA
-718 VDTQQIAVASM
+718 VTTQQLAVASM
-729 VMSDG
+729 VMTDG
-734 AVVVINNEDHIET
+734 SLVVINNEDHIET

>member
-10 YEGAVLKEFNKPY
+10 YEGAVLKDFNKPY
-23 LCGLITL
+23 ICGLITL

-39 STQEAVSVL
+39 STQDAVSVI

-69 TITGVG
+69 TISGVG
-75 EHTAAMS
+75 EDVAAMS

-121 FPLNNETLSGNVVLI
+121 YPLNNETLAGNVVLI
-136 NESTGEEVGTQ
+136 DGVTGEEVGTQ

-152 SNIIIQCESGL
+152 SNIKIQCESGL
-163 KEGTTYSIV
+163 VENRTYSVV
-172 VTDGVKT
+172 VTDGIKT
-179 EFDEPLKADASFDEL
+179 EFNEHLKADASFDEL
-194 IYSGVPL
+194 IYSDAPL
-201 ESDKE
+201 NSEKE
-206 ISLQEQVLNAIDS
+206 EVLQEQVLSAIDS
-219 YYSLYPEK
+219 YYVLYPDK
-227 GIPVYAAQFKTQSSY
+227 GIPVYAAQFKTQSAY
-242 SSLDAMRDNH
+242 SPLDAMKYNH
-252 VKFNTKFLDGYEKVR
+252 EAFGSAFTGQLNPITERKK
-267 EFNGDYNQYSKQLR
+267 DYDLYTKQLK
-281 IPSYLPFTE
+281 IPSYLPFTKA
-290 GRESE
+290 RESE
-295 CTIDEFDPKENCP
+295 CIIDEFEPKENCP
-308 PLYEWITNADGGFPT
+308 PLYEWITNTDGGFPT
-323 AEMSSPKVIEFL
+323 EREPTPKITEEL
-335 NITADI
+335 DITADI
-341 YLPNYE
+341 YVPNGW
-347 DTPRP
+347 DK
-352 IETST
+352 SSQL
-357 GFPTA
+357 PTA

-404 NTDTDPNDGEK
+404 SSPEH
-415 TGVEISARANKAFF
+415 VEISARANKAFF

-457 QESWVKK
+457 QEGWV
-464 DDIHLIGQS
+464 DNDNVHLIGQS

-481 VSEFSQPTR
+481 VSEFSQVS
-490 DLGDNSDFA
+490 SDFHSDTNTNFE

-541 ETVIPDICT
+541 ETVIPDICNI
-550 AEATNQQCIEALR
+550 EVTNQQCIEALR
-563 EFGALSTDNALLVS
+563 EFVELSSDNALLVS

-603 PASFISRQVAVQ
+603 PASFISRQVKAE

-662 GLDPITGTSEN
+662 GLDPITGT
-673 ISEKRGAVRTTT
+673 KRDQIELGGVIRTTT

-698 VDEDGL
+698 VDENGL
-704 PGMPGENISDVLEA
+704 PGMPGDNMSDVREA
-718 VDTQQIAVASM
+718 VTTQQLVVASM
-729 VMSDG
+729 VMTDG
-734 AVVVINNEDHIET
+734 SLVVINNEDHIET

>member
-1 MTTPVKCES
+1 MKD
-10 YEGAVLKEFNKPY
+10 FNKPY
-23 LCGLITL
+23 ICGLITL

-39 STQEAVSVL
+39 STQEPVSVL
-48 VPYNINEL
+48 VPYNIDEL

-69 TITGVG
+69 TISGVG
-75 EHTAAMS
+75 EHAVTLS
-82 STNDAYYQDY
+82 SKNDAYYQDY

-121 FPLNNETLSGNVVLI
+121 YPLNNETLAGNVVLI
-136 NESTGEEVGTQ
+136 DDLTGEEVGTQ

-152 SNIIIQCESGL
+152 SNIKIQCKSGL
-163 KEGTTYSIV
+163 AESRTYSIV

-179 EFDEPLKADASFDEL
+179 EFNEPLKADASFDEL
-194 IYSGVPL
+194 IYSDVPL
-201 ESDKE
+201 NSDKE
-206 ISLQEQVLNAIDS
+206 EVLQEQVLSAIDS
-219 YYSLYPEK
+219 YYALYPDK

-252 VKFNTKFLDGYEKVR
+252 IVEGTTFSGELILVEDKTTKYDLYTQKLKLPF
-267 EFNGDYNQYSKQLR
+267 
-281 IPSYLPFTE
+281 YLPFTKS
-290 GRESE
+290 RESE
-295 CTIDEFDPKENCP
+295 CDYDQYEPKASCP
-308 PLYEWITNADGGFPT
+308 PLYEWMKTSTGGFPT
-323 AEMSSPKVIEFL
+323 VNEPLPVVVQSQIV
-335 NITADI
+335 NADV
-341 YLPNYE
+341 YTPARWDGKTTLP
-347 DTPRP
+347 TVV
-352 IETST
+352 
-357 GFPTA
+357 
-362 IFIHGVTAER
+362 FIHGVTADKSA
-372 GTASLMAAEYTKKG
+372 ASLMAKDYTTQG

-404 NTDTDPNDGEK
+404 VNGL
-415 TGVEISARANKAFF
+415 EISAKENKSFF
-429 INIDSPL
+429 INIDSPF

-452 RYALS
+452 RFALNN
-457 QESWVKK
+457 QPWVDKSN
-464 DDIHLIGQS
+464 IHLVGHS

-481 VSEFSQPTR
+481 VSEFSQDSP
-490 DLGDNSDFA
+490 LFK
-499 FNTVNFV
+499 FKTVNFV

-524 EMSEG
+524 EMSDG
-529 VKKSPDVQRGIA
+529 VKKSPDIQRSIA
-541 ETVIPDICT
+541 ETVIPESCD
-550 AEATNQQCIEALR
+550 AENNNQECIESLN
-563 EFGALSTDNALLVS
+563 EFVSLSSENALTVN
-577 QLENDIFDLVVTDLK
+577 QLENDIYDLLVTGLK
-592 QGVQATIDSAD
+592 QGVQAAIDSSD
-603 PASFISRQVAVQ
+603 PASFTSRQANNK

-673 ISEKRGAVRTTT
+673 IDEKRGAVRTTT

-698 VDEDGL
+698 VDENGL
-704 PGMPGENISDVLEA
+704 PGTPGENMSDVREA
-718 VDTQQIAVASM
+718 VGTQQIAVASM

>member
-10 YEGAVLKEFNKPY
+10 YEGAVLKDFNKPY
-23 LCGLITL
+23 ICGLITL

-39 STQEAVSVL
+39 STQDAVSVL

-69 TITGVG
+69 TISGVG
-75 EHTAAMS
+75 EDVAAMS

-121 FPLNNETLSGNVVLI
+121 YPLNNETLAGNVVLI
-136 NESTGEEVGTQ
+136 DDLTGEEVVTQ

-152 SNIIIQCESGL
+152 SNIKIQCESGL
-163 KEGTTYSIV
+163 AESRTYSIV

-179 EFDEPLKADASFDEL
+179 EFNEPLKSDASFDDL
-194 IYSGVPL
+194 IYSEVPL
-201 ESDKE
+201 NNEKE
-206 ISLQEQVLNAIDS
+206 EVLQEQVLSAIDS
-219 YYSLYPEK
+219 YYALYPEK
-227 GIPVYAAQFKTQSSY
+227 GIPVYAAQFKTQSAY
-242 SSLDAMRDNH
+242 SPLDAMKYNH
-252 VKFNTKFLDGYEKVR
+252 EAFGSAFTGQLNPITERKK
-267 EFNGDYNQYSKQLR
+267 DYDLYTKQLK
-281 IPSYLPFTE
+281 IPSYLPFTKA
-290 GRESE
+290 RESE
-295 CTIDEFDPKENCP
+295 CIIDEFEPKENCP
-308 PLYEWITNADGGFPT
+308 PLYEWITNTDGGFPT
-323 AEMSSPKVIEFL
+323 EREPTPKITEEL
-335 NITADI
+335 DITADI
-341 YLPNYE
+341 YVPNGW
-347 DTPRP
+347 DK
-352 IETST
+352 SSQL
-357 GFPTA
+357 PTA
-362 IFIHGVTAER
+362 IFIHGVTTER

-404 NTDTDPNDGEK
+404 SSPEH
-415 TGVEISARANKAFF
+415 VEISAKANKAFF

-436 ALRSNL
+436 SLRSNL

-452 RYALS
+452 RYALN
-457 QESWVKK
+457 QERWVKK
-464 DDIHLIGQS
+464 DDVHLIGQS

-481 VSEFSQPTR
+481 VSEFSQVSPDFHT
-490 DLGDNSDFA
+490 NSDFA

-541 ETVIPDICT
+541 ETVIPDTCT

-563 EFGALSTDNALLVS
+563 EFVELSSDNALLVS

-603 PASFISRQVAVQ
+603 PASFISRQVQAE

-662 GLDPITGTSEN
+662 GLDPITGT
-673 ISEKRGAVRTTT
+673 KRDQIELGGVIRTTT

-698 VDEDGL
+698 VDENGL
-704 PGMPGENISDVLEA
+704 PGMPGENMSDVREA
-718 VDTQQIAVASM
+718 VTTQQLAVASM
-729 VMSDG
+729 VMTDG
-734 AVVVINNEDHIET
+734 SLVVINNEDHIET

>member
-1 MTTPVKCES
+1 MKD
-10 YEGAVLKEFNKPY
+10 FNKPY
-23 LCGLITL
+23 ICGPITL

-63 GYDDDG
+63 GYDDDL

-75 EHTAAMS
+75 EHTVTLS
-82 STNDAYYQDY
+82 SKNDAYYQDY

-121 FPLNNETLSGNVVLI
+121 YPLNNETLAGNVVLI
-136 NESTGEEVGTQ
+136 DGVTGEEVGTQ

-152 SNIIIQCESGL
+152 SNIKIQCESGL
-163 KEGTTYSIV
+163 VENRTYSVV

-179 EFDEPLKADASFDEL
+179 EFNEHLKADASFDEL
-194 IYSGVPL
+194 IYSDAPL
-201 ESDKE
+201 DSEKE
-206 ISLQEQVLNAIDS
+206 QVLQEQVLSAIDS
-219 YYSLYPEK
+219 YYALYPEK
-227 GIPVYAAQFKTQSSY
+227 GLPVYAAQFKTQSAY
-242 SSLDAMRDNH
+242 SPLDAMKYNH
-252 VKFNTKFLDGYEKVR
+252 EAFGSAFTGQLNPITERKK
-267 EFNGDYNQYSKQLR
+267 DYDLYTKQLK
-281 IPSYLPFTE
+281 IPSYLPFTKA
-290 GRESE
+290 RESE
-295 CTIDEFDPKENCP
+295 CIIDEFEPKENCP
-308 PLYEWITNADGGFPT
+308 PLYEWITNTDGGFPT
-323 AEMSSPKVIEFL
+323 EREPTPKITEEL
-335 NITADI
+335 DITADI
-341 YLPNYE
+341 YVPNGW
-347 DTPRP
+347 DK
-352 IETST
+352 SSQL
-357 GFPTA
+357 PTA

-404 NTDTDPNDGEK
+404 SSPEH
-415 TGVEISARANKAFF
+415 VEISARANKAFF

-452 RYALS
+452 RYALN
-457 QESWVKK
+457 QERWVKK
-464 DDIHLIGQS
+464 DDVHLIGQS

-481 VSEFSQPTR
+481 VSEFSQVSPDFHT
-490 DLGDNSDFA
+490 NSDFA

-541 ETVIPDICT
+541 ETVIPDTCT

-563 EFGALSTDNALLVS
+563 EFVELSSDNALLVS

-603 PASFISRQVAVQ
+603 PASFISRQVKAE

-662 GLDPITGTSEN
+662 GLDPITGT
-673 ISEKRGAVRTTT
+673 KRDQIELGGVIRTTT

-698 VDEDGL
+698 VDENGL
-704 PGMPGENISDVLEA
+704 PGMPGENMSDVREA
-718 VDTQQIAVASM
+718 VTTQQLAVASM
-729 VMSDG
+729 VMTDG
-734 AVVVINNEDHIET
+734 SLVVINNEDHIET

>member
-1 MTTPVKCES
+1 MKD
-10 YEGAVLKEFNKPY
+10 FNKPY
-23 LCGLITL
+23 ICGLITL
-30 ALLGCQSED
+30 ALLGCQSEN
-39 STQEAVSVL
+39 STQEPVSVL

-69 TITGVG
+69 TISGVG
-75 EHTAAMS
+75 EHAVTLS
-82 STNDAYYQDY
+82 SKNDAYYQDY

-121 FPLNNETLSGNVVLI
+121 YPLNNETLAGNVVLI
-136 NESTGEEVGTQ
+136 DDLTGEEVGTQ

-152 SNIIIQCESGL
+152 SNIKIQCKSGL
-163 KEGTTYSIV
+163 AESRTYSIV

-179 EFDEPLKADASFDEL
+179 EFNEPLKADASFDEL
-194 IYSGVPL
+194 IYSDVPL
-201 ESDKE
+201 NSDKE
-206 ISLQEQVLNAIDS
+206 EVLQEQVLSAIDS
-219 YYSLYPEK
+219 YYALYPDK

-242 SSLDAMRDNH
+242 SSLDAMRNNH
-252 VKFNTKFLDGYEKVR
+252 VKFNTRFLDGYDTVR
-267 EFNGDYNQYSKQLR
+267 EFSGDYNQYSKKLR
-281 IPSYLPFTE
+281 IPSYLPFTQAL
-290 GRESE
+290 ESE
-295 CTIDEFDPKENCP
+295 CLVDEFDPKENCP
-308 PLYEWITNADGGFPT
+308 PLYEWITNQEGGFPT
-323 AEMSSPKVIEFL
+323 AAMPEPKVIEFL
-335 NITADI
+335 DITADI
-341 YLPNYE
+341 YLPNYA

-352 IETST
+352 KDTSI

-404 NTDTDPNDGEK
+404 NTDPDGEGPEK
-415 TGVEISARANKAFF
+415 GVEISARADKAFF

-457 QESWVKK
+457 QEAWVKK
-464 DDIHLIGQS
+464 DDVHLIGQS

-481 VSEFSQPTR
+481 VSEFSQDSP
-490 DLGDNSDFA
+490 LFQ
-499 FNTVNFV
+499 FKTVNFV

-529 VKKSPDVQRGIA
+529 VKKSPDVQRSIA
-541 ETVIPDICT
+541 ETVIPESCD
-550 AEATNQQCIEALR
+550 AETTNQECIESLN
-563 EFGALSTDNALLVS
+563 EFVSLSSENALTVG
-577 QLENDIFDLVVTDLK
+577 QLEDDIFSLLVTGLK
-592 QGVQATIDSAD
+592 QGVQTAIDSSD
-603 PASFISRQVAVQ
+603 PASFTSRQAYNE

-635 DYVPDSVIPNTAPD
+635 DYIPDSVVPNSAPD
-649 NIRTGTEPLITAL
+649 NMRTGTEPLIKAL
-662 GLDPITGTSEN
+662 GLEAITGSTGQPFSAAGT
-673 ISEKRGAVRTTT
+673 RGVIRTTT
-685 GGHGTYLFPYEGP
+685 GGHGTYLFPYEGTM
-698 VDEDGL
+698 DESGL
-704 PGMPGENISDVLEA
+704 PGFPDSEELNFVWDA
-718 VDTQQIAVASM
+718 TNTQQIAVASM

-734 AVVVINNEDHIET
+734 AVVVINNEDHLET

>member
-10 YEGAVLKEFNKPY
+10 YEGAVLKDFNKPY
-23 LCGLITL
+23 ICGLITL

-39 STQEAVSVL
+39 STQDAVSVL

-69 TITGVG
+69 TISGVG
-75 EHTAAMS
+75 EDVAAMS

-121 FPLNNETLSGNVVLI
+121 YPLNNETLAGNVVLI
-136 NESTGEEVGTQ
+136 DGVTGEEVGTQ

-152 SNIIIQCESGL
+152 SNIKIQCESGL
-163 KEGTTYSIV
+163 VENRTYSV
-172 VTDGVKT
+172 VATDGVKT
-179 EFDEPLKADASFDEL
+179 EFNEHLKADASFDEL
-194 IYSGVPL
+194 IYSDAPL
-201 ESDKE
+201 NSEKE
-206 ISLQEQVLNAIDS
+206 EVLQEQVLSAIDS
-219 YYSLYPEK
+219 YYALYPDK
-227 GIPVYAAQFKTQSSY
+227 GIPVYAAQFKTQSAY
-242 SSLDAMRDNH
+242 SPLDAMKYNH
-252 VKFNTKFLDGYEKVR
+252 EAFGSAFTGQLNPITERKK
-267 EFNGDYNQYSKQLR
+267 DYDLYTKQLK
-281 IPSYLPFTE
+281 IPSYLPFTKA
-290 GRESE
+290 RESE
-295 CTIDEFDPKENCP
+295 CIIDEFEPKENCP
-308 PLYEWITNADGGFPT
+308 PLYEWITNTDGGFPT
-323 AEMSSPKVIEFL
+323 EREPTPKITEEL
-335 NITADI
+335 DITADI
-341 YLPNYE
+341 YVPNGW
-347 DTPRP
+347 DK
-352 IETST
+352 SSQL
-357 GFPTA
+357 PTA

-404 NTDTDPNDGEK
+404 SSPEH
-415 TGVEISARANKAFF
+415 VEISARANKAFF

-452 RYALS
+452 RYALN
-457 QESWVKK
+457 QERWVKK
-464 DDIHLIGQS
+464 DDVHLIGQS

-481 VSEFSQPTR
+481 VSEFSQVSPDFHT
-490 DLGDNSDFA
+490 NSDFA

-541 ETVIPDICT
+541 ETVIPDTCT

-563 EFGALSTDNALLVS
+563 EFVELSSDNALLVS

-603 PASFISRQVAVQ
+603 PASFISRQVQAE

-649 NIRTGTEPLITAL
+649 NIRTGTEPLVTAL
-662 GLDPITGTSEN
+662 GLDPITGT
-673 ISEKRGAVRTTT
+673 KRDQIELGGVIRTTT

-698 VDEDGL
+698 VDENGL
-704 PGMPGENISDVLEA
+704 PGMPGENMSDVREA
-718 VDTQQIAVASM
+718 VTTQQLAVASM
-729 VMSDG
+729 VMTDG
-734 AVVVINNEDHIET
+734 SLVVINNEDHIET

>member
-10 YEGAVLKEFNKPY
+10 YEGAVLKDFNKPY
-23 LCGLITL
+23 ICGLITL

-39 STQEAVSVL
+39 STQDAVSVI

-69 TITGVG
+69 TISGVG
-75 EHTAAMS
+75 EHAVTMS
-82 STNDAYYQDY
+82 SKNDAYYQDY

-121 FPLNNETLSGNVVLI
+121 YPLNNESLAGNVVLI
-136 NESTGEEVGTQ
+136 DNVTGEEVDTK

-163 KEGTTYSIV
+163 KEGTTYSVV

-179 EFDEPLKADASFDEL
+179 EFEEPLKADSSFDEL
-194 IYSGVPL
+194 IYSGVQL

-206 ISLQEQVLNAIDS
+206 VSIQEQVLSAIDS
-219 YYSLYPEK
+219 YYALYPDK

-267 EFNGDYNQYSKQLR
+267 EFNGDYNQYSKKLR
-281 IPSYLPFTE
+281 IPSYLPFTQA
-290 GRESE
+290 RESE
-295 CTIDEFDPKENCP
+295 CLVDEFDPKENCP
-308 PLYEWITNADGGFPT
+308 PLYEWITNAEGGFPT
-323 AEMSSPKVIEFL
+323 AEMPAPKVIEFL

-352 IETST
+352 KETST
-357 GFPTA
+357 GFPTVV
-362 IFIHGVTAER
+362 FIHGVTAER

-404 NTDTDPNDGEK
+404 NTDTDPNDDEK

-452 RYALS
+452 RYALN
-457 QESWVKK
+457 QERWVKK
-464 DDIHLIGQS
+464 DDVHLIGQS

-481 VSEFSQPTR
+481 VSEFSQVSPDFHT
-490 DLGDNSDFA
+490 NSDFA

-541 ETVIPDICT
+541 ETVIPDTCT

-563 EFGALSTDNALLVS
+563 EFVELSSDNALLVS

-603 PASFISRQVAVQ
+603 PASFISRQVQAE

-662 GLDPITGTSEN
+662 GLDPITGT
-673 ISEKRGAVRTTT
+673 KRDQIELGGVIRTTT

-698 VDEDGL
+698 VDENGL
-704 PGMPGENISDVLEA
+704 PGMPGDNMSDVREA
-718 VDTQQIAVASM
+718 VTTQQLAVASM
-729 VMSDG
+729 VMTDG
-734 AVVVINNEDHIET
+734 SLVVINNEDHIET

>member
-10 YEGAVLKEFNKPY
+10 YEGAVLKDFNKPY
-23 LCGLITL
+23 ICGLITL

-39 STQEAVSVL
+39 STQDAVSVL

-69 TITGVG
+69 TISGVG
-75 EHTAAMS
+75 EDVAAMS

-121 FPLNNETLSGNVVLI
+121 YPLNNETLAGNVVLI
-136 NESTGEEVGTQ
+136 DGVTGEEVGTQ

-152 SNIIIQCESGL
+152 SNIKIQCESGL
-163 KEGTTYSIV
+163 VENRTYSVV

-179 EFDEPLKADASFDEL
+179 EFNEHLKADASFDEL
-194 IYSGVPL
+194 IYSDAPL
-201 ESDKE
+201 NSEKE
-206 ISLQEQVLNAIDS
+206 EVLQEQALSAIDS
-219 YYSLYPEK
+219 YYALYPDK
-227 GIPVYAAQFKTQSSY
+227 GIPVYAAQFKTQSAY
-242 SSLDAMRDNH
+242 SPLDAMKYNH
-252 VKFNTKFLDGYEKVR
+252 EAFGSAFTGQLNPITERKK
-267 EFNGDYNQYSKQLR
+267 DYDLYTKQLK
-281 IPSYLPFTE
+281 IPSYLPFTKA
-290 GRESE
+290 RESE
-295 CTIDEFDPKENCP
+295 CIIDEFEPKENCP
-308 PLYEWITNADGGFPT
+308 PLYEWITNTDGGFPT
-323 AEMSSPKVIEFL
+323 EREPTPKITEEL
-335 NITADI
+335 DITADI
-341 YLPNYE
+341 YVPNGW
-347 DTPRP
+347 DK
-352 IETST
+352 SSQL
-357 GFPTA
+357 PTA

-404 NTDTDPNDGEK
+404 SSPEH
-415 TGVEISARANKAFF
+415 VEISARANKAFF

-452 RYALS
+452 RYALN
-457 QESWVKK
+457 QERWVKK
-464 DDIHLIGQS
+464 DDVHLIGQS

-481 VSEFSQPTR
+481 VSEFSQVSPDFHT
-490 DLGDNSDFA
+490 NSDFA

-541 ETVIPDICT
+541 ETVIPDTCT

-563 EFGALSTDNALLVS
+563 EFVELSSDNALLVS

-603 PASFISRQVAVQ
+603 PASFISRQVKAE

-662 GLDPITGTSEN
+662 GLDPITGT
-673 ISEKRGAVRTTT
+673 KRDQIELGGVIRTTT

-698 VDEDGL
+698 VDENGL
-704 PGMPGENISDVLEA
+704 PGMPGENMSDVREA
-718 VDTQQIAVASM
+718 VTTQQLAVASM
-729 VMSDG
+729 VMTDG
-734 AVVVINNEDHIET
+734 SLVVINNEDHIET

>member
-10 YEGAVLKEFNKPY
+10 YEGAVLKDFNKPY
-23 LCGLITL
+23 ICGVITL

-39 STQEAVSVL
+39 STQEPVSVL
-48 VPYNINEL
+48 VPYNIDEL

-75 EHTAAMS
+75 EHAVTLS
-82 STNDAYYQDY
+82 SKNDAYYQDY

-107 PILIPLQSVNSDKR
+107 PILIPLQSINSDKR
-121 FPLNNETLSGNVVLI
+121 FPLNNETFSGNVVLI
-136 NESTGEEVGTQ
+136 NESTGEEVSTQ

-201 ESDKE
+201 DSDKE
-206 ISLQEQVLNAIDS
+206 VSLQEQVLNAIDS
-219 YYSLYPEK
+219 YYALYPEK

-252 VKFNTKFLDGYEKVR
+252 IVEGTTFSGELILVEDKTTKYDLYTQKLKLPF
-267 EFNGDYNQYSKQLR
+267 
-281 IPSYLPFTE
+281 YLPFTKS
-290 GRESE
+290 RESE
-295 CTIDEFDPKENCP
+295 CDYDQYEPKASCP
-308 PLYEWITNADGGFPT
+308 PLYEWMKTSTGGFPT
-323 AEMSSPKVIEFL
+323 ANEPLPVVVQSQIV
-335 NITADI
+335 NADV
-341 YLPNYE
+341 YTPARWDGKTTLP
-347 DTPRP
+347 TVV
-352 IETST
+352 
-357 GFPTA
+357 
-362 IFIHGVTAER
+362 FIHGVTADKSA
-372 GTASLMAAEYTKKG
+372 ASLMAKDYTTQG

-404 NTDTDPNDGEK
+404 VNGL
-415 TGVEISARANKAFF
+415 EISAKANKSFF
-429 INIDSPL
+429 INIDSPF

-452 RYALS
+452 RFALNN
-457 QESWVKK
+457 QPWVDKSN
-464 DDIHLIGQS
+464 IHLVGHS

-481 VSEFSQPTR
+481 VSEFSQDSP
-490 DLGDNSDFA
+490 LFQ
-499 FNTVNFV
+499 FKTVNFV

-524 EMSEG
+524 EMSQG
-529 VKKSPDVQRGIA
+529 VKKSPDVQRSIA
-541 ETVIPDICT
+541 ETVIPESCD
-550 AEATNQQCIEALR
+550 AETTNQECIESLN
-563 EFGALSTDNALLVS
+563 EFVSLSSENALTVG
-577 QLENDIFDLVVTDLK
+577 QLEDDIFSLLVTGLK
-592 QGVQATIDSAD
+592 QGVQTAIDSSD
-603 PASFISRQVAVQ
+603 PASFTSRQAYNE

-635 DYVPDSVIPNTAPD
+635 DYIPDSVVPNSAPD
-649 NIRTGTEPLITAL
+649 NMRTGTEPLIKAL
-662 GLDPITGTSEN
+662 GLEAITGSTGQPFSAAGT
-673 ISEKRGAVRTTT
+673 RGVIRTTT
-685 GGHGTYLFPYEGP
+685 GGHGTYLFPYEGTM
-698 VDEDGL
+698 DESGL
-704 PGMPGENISDVLEA
+704 PGFPDSEELNFVWDA
-718 VDTQQIAVASM
+718 TNTQQVAVASM
-729 VMSDG
+729 VTTTG
-734 AVVVINNEDHIET
+734 ASIEIVNEDHIET

>member
-1 MTTPVKCES
+1 M
-10 YEGAVLKEFNKPY
+10 KEFNKPY

-39 STQEAVSVL
+39 STQEPVSVL

-75 EHTAAMS
+75 EPAAAMS
-82 STNDAYYQDY
+82 SMNDAYYQDY

-107 PILIPLQSVNSDKR
+107 PILIPLQSINSDKR
-121 FPLNNETLSGNVVLI
+121 FPLNNETLAGNVVLI
-136 NESTGEEVGTQ
+136 DGETGEEVGTQ

-152 SNIIIQCESGL
+152 SNIKIQCESGL
-163 KEGTTYSIV
+163 KAGTTYSIV

-179 EFDEPLKADASFDEL
+179 EFDEPLKADSSFDEL
-194 IYSGVPL
+194 IYSDVPL
-201 ESDKE
+201 QSNKE
-206 ISLQEQVLNAIDS
+206 ENIQEQVLNAIDS
-219 YYSLYPEK
+219 YYALYPEK
-227 GIPVYAAQFKTQSSY
+227 GVPVYAAQFKTQSAY
-242 SSLDAMRDNH
+242 SPLDAMRRSHLLYGSSFSSALPELKEEKRGYNLY
-252 VKFNTKFLDGYEKVR
+252 TKVLK
-267 EFNGDYNQYSKQLR
+267 
-281 IPSYLPFTE
+281 IPSYLPFTKE
-290 GRESE
+290 REAE
-295 CTIDEFDPKENCP
+295 CTVDEFDPKKNCP
-308 PLYEWITNADGGFPT
+308 PLYEWITNTDGGFPT
-323 AEMSSPKVIEFL
+323 ADNPIPKLTEDL
-335 NITADI
+335 EITADI
-341 YLPNYE
+341 YVPKEFNWGSFIELPV
-347 DTPRP
+347 
-352 IETST
+352 
-357 GFPTA
+357 A

-372 GTASLMAAEYTKKG
+372 STASLMAAEYTKKG

-396 HGERMRYD
+396 HGERVRHD
-404 NTDTDPNDGEK
+404 SSPEQ
-415 TGVEISARANKAFF
+415 VEISARANKAFF

-457 QESWVKK
+457 QEGWVDNDKV
-464 DDIHLIGQS
+464 HLIGQS

-481 VSEFSQPTR
+481 VSEFSQASR
-490 DLGDNSDFA
+490 DFHSDTNSNFE

-541 ETVIPDICT
+541 ETVIPDVCT
-550 AEATNQQCIEALR
+550 TDATNQECIEALR
-563 EFGALSTDNALLVS
+563 EFVALSTDNALLVS
-577 QLENDIFDLVVTDLK
+577 QLEDDIFSLVVTDLK
-592 QGVQATIDSAD
+592 QGVQTTIDSAD
-603 PASFISRQVAVQ
+603 PASFISRQIEAQ

-662 GLDPITGTSEN
+662 GLEPITGTSEN
-673 ISEKRGAVRTTT
+673 TVQKRGAVRTTT

-698 VDEDGL
+698 VDENGL
-704 PGMPGENISDVLEA
+704 PSMPGDNMSDVLEA
-718 VDTQQIAVASM
+718 VNTQQVAVASM

-747 EVPQDEE
+747 EVPQNEE

>member
-1 MTTPVKCES
+1 MKD
-10 YEGAVLKEFNKPY
+10 FNKPY
-23 LCGLITL
+23 ICGLITL

-63 GYDDDG
+63 GYDDDL

-75 EHTAAMS
+75 EHTVTLS
-82 STNDAYYQDY
+82 SKNDAYYQDY

-121 FPLNNETLSGNVVLI
+121 YPLNNETLAGNVVLI
-136 NESTGEEVGTQ
+136 DGVTGEEVGTQ

-152 SNIIIQCESGL
+152 SNIKIQCESGL
-163 KEGTTYSIV
+163 VENRTYSVV

-179 EFDEPLKADASFDEL
+179 EFNEHLKADASFDEL
-194 IYSGVPL
+194 IYSDAPL
-201 ESDKE
+201 NSEKE
-206 ISLQEQVLNAIDS
+206 EVLQEQVLSAIDS
-219 YYSLYPEK
+219 YYALYPDK
-227 GIPVYAAQFKTQSSY
+227 GIPVYAAQFKTQSAY
-242 SSLDAMRDNH
+242 SPLDAMKYNH
-252 VKFNTKFLDGYEKVR
+252 EAFESAFTGQLNPITERKK
-267 EFNGDYNQYSKQLR
+267 DYDLYTKQLK
-281 IPSYLPFTE
+281 IPSYLPFTKA
-290 GRESE
+290 RESE
-295 CTIDEFDPKENCP
+295 CIIDEFEPKENCP
-308 PLYEWITNADGGFPT
+308 PLYEWITNTEGGFPT
-323 AEMSSPKVIEFL
+323 EREPTPKITEEL
-335 NITADI
+335 DITADI
-341 YLPNYE
+341 YVPNGW
-347 DTPRP
+347 DK
-352 IETST
+352 SSQL
-357 GFPTA
+357 PTA

-404 NTDTDPNDGEK
+404 SSPEH
-415 TGVEISARANKAFF
+415 VEISARANKAFF

-452 RYALS
+452 RYALN
-457 QESWVKK
+457 QERWVKK
-464 DDIHLIGQS
+464 DDVHLIGQS

-481 VSEFSQPTR
+481 VSEFSQVSPDFHT
-490 DLGDNSDFA
+490 NSDFA

-524 EMSEG
+524 EMSEC

-541 ETVIPDICT
+541 ETVIPDTCT

-563 EFGALSTDNALLVS
+563 EFVELSSDNALLVS

-603 PASFISRQVAVQ
+603 PASFISRQVKAE

-662 GLDPITGTSEN
+662 GLDPITGT
-673 ISEKRGAVRTTT
+673 KRDQIELGGVIRTTT

-698 VDEDGL
+698 VDENGL
-704 PGMPGENISDVLEA
+704 PGMPGENMSDVREA
-718 VDTQQIAVASM
+718 VTTQQLAVASM
-729 VMSDG
+729 VMTDG
-734 AVVVINNEDHIET
+734 SLVVINNEDHIET

>member
-10 YEGAVLKEFNKPY
+10 YEGAVLKDFNKPY
-23 LCGLITL
+23 ICGLITL

-39 STQEAVSVL
+39 STQEPVSVL
-48 VPYNINEL
+48 VPYNIDEL

-69 TITGVG
+69 TISGVG
-75 EHTAAMS
+75 EHAVTLS
-82 STNDAYYQDY
+82 SKNDAYYQDY

-121 FPLNNETLSGNVVLI
+121 YPLNNETLAGNVVLI
-136 NESTGEEVGTQ
+136 DDLTGEEVGTQ

-152 SNIIIQCESGL
+152 SNIKIQCKSGL
-163 KEGTTYSIV
+163 AESRTYSIV

-179 EFDEPLKADASFDEL
+179 EFNEPLKADASFDEL
-194 IYSGVPL
+194 IYSDVPL
-201 ESDKE
+201 NSDKE
-206 ISLQEQVLNAIDS
+206 EVLQEQVLSAIDS
-219 YYSLYPEK
+219 YYALYPDK

-252 VKFNTKFLDGYEKVR
+252 IVEGTTFSGELILVEDKTTKYDLYTQKLKLPF
-267 EFNGDYNQYSKQLR
+267 
-281 IPSYLPFTE
+281 YLPFTKS
-290 GRESE
+290 RESE
-295 CTIDEFDPKENCP
+295 CDYDQYEPKASCP
-308 PLYEWITNADGGFPT
+308 PLYEWMKTSTGGFPT
-323 AEMSSPKVIEFL
+323 VNEPLPVVVQSQIV
-335 NITADI
+335 NADV
-341 YLPNYE
+341 YTPARWDGKTTLP
-347 DTPRP
+347 TVV
-352 IETST
+352 
-357 GFPTA
+357 
-362 IFIHGVTAER
+362 FIHGVTADKSA
-372 GTASLMAAEYTKKG
+372 ASLMAKDYTTQG

-404 NTDTDPNDGEK
+404 VNGL
-415 TGVEISARANKAFF
+415 EISAKENKSFF
-429 INIDSPL
+429 INIDSPF

-452 RYALS
+452 RFALNN
-457 QESWVKK
+457 QPWVDKSN
-464 DDIHLIGQS
+464 IHLVGHS

-481 VSEFSQPTR
+481 VSEFSQDSP
-490 DLGDNSDFA
+490 LFK
-499 FNTVNFV
+499 FKTVNFV

-524 EMSEG
+524 EMSDG
-529 VKKSPDVQRGIA
+529 VKKSPDIQRSIA
-541 ETVIPDICT
+541 ETVIPESCD
-550 AEATNQQCIEALR
+550 AENNNQECIESLN
-563 EFGALSTDNALLVS
+563 EFVSLSSENALTVN
-577 QLENDIFDLVVTDLK
+577 QLENDIYDLLVTGLK
-592 QGVQATIDSAD
+592 QGVQAAIDSSD
-603 PASFISRQVAVQ
+603 PASFTSRQANNK

-673 ISEKRGAVRTTT
+673 IDEKRGAVRTTT

-698 VDEDGL
+698 VDENGL
-704 PGMPGENISDVLEA
+704 PGTPGENMSDVREA
-718 VDTQQIAVASM
+718 VGTQQIAVASM

>member
-1 MTTPVKCES
+1 MKD
-10 YEGAVLKEFNKPY
+10 FNKPY
-23 LCGLITL
+23 ICGLITL

-69 TITGVG
+69 TISGVG
-75 EHTAAMS
+75 EDAAAMS

-121 FPLNNETLSGNVVLI
+121 YPLNNETLAGNVVLI
-136 NESTGEEVGTQ
+136 DDLTGEEVITQ

-152 SNIIIQCESGL
+152 SNIKIQCESGL
-163 KEGTTYSIV
+163 AESRTYSIV

-179 EFDEPLKADASFDEL
+179 EFNEPLKADASFDDL
-194 IYSGVPL
+194 IYSEVPL
-201 ESDKE
+201 NSEKE
-206 ISLQEQVLNAIDS
+206 EVLQEQVLSAIDS
-219 YYSLYPEK
+219 YYALYPDN
-227 GIPVYAAQFKTQSSY
+227 GIPVYAAQFKTQSAY
-242 SSLDAMRDNH
+242 SPLDAMRRSHLLYGSSFSSALPELKEEKRGYNL
-252 VKFNTKFLDGYEKVR
+252 FTKVLK
-267 EFNGDYNQYSKQLR
+267 
-281 IPSYLPFTE
+281 IPSYLPFTKE
-290 GRESE
+290 REAE
-295 CTIDEFDPKENCP
+295 CIVDEFDPKENCP
-308 PLYEWITNADGGFPT
+308 PLYEWITNTSGGFPT
-323 AEMSSPKVIEFL
+323 AENAMPLKTEDL
-335 NITADI
+335 KLTADI
-341 YLPNYE
+341 YVPKEFNWNSFIELPV
-347 DTPRP
+347 
-352 IETST
+352 
-357 GFPTA
+357 A
-362 IFIHGVTAER
+362 IFIHGVTADR
-372 GTASLMAAEYTKKG
+372 STASLMAAEYTKKG

-396 HGERMRYD
+396 HGDRVRHD
-404 NTDTDPNDGEK
+404 SSPQH
-415 TGVEISARANKAFF
+415 VEISAREDKAFF

-457 QESWVKK
+457 QEGWV
-464 DDIHLIGQS
+464 DNDNVHLIGQS

-481 VSEFSQPTR
+481 VSEFSQASP
-490 DLGDNSDFA
+490 DFHSDTNTNFE

-529 VKKSPDVQRGIA
+529 VKKSPDVQRGIS
-541 ETVIPDICT
+541 ETVIPDTCT
-550 AEATNQQCIEALR
+550 IEATNQQCIEALR
-563 EFGALSTDNALLVS
+563 EFVELSSDNALLVS
-577 QLENDIFDLVVTDLK
+577 QLENDIFNLVVTDLK

-603 PASFISRQVAVQ
+603 PASFISRQVQAE

-662 GLDPITGTSEN
+662 GLDPITGT
-673 ISEKRGAVRTTT
+673 KRDQIELGGVIRTTT

-698 VDEDGL
+698 VDENGL
-704 PGMPGENISDVLEA
+704 PGMPGENMSDVREA
-718 VDTQQIAVASM
+718 VTTQQLAVASM
-729 VMSDG
+729 VMTDG
-734 AVVVINNEDHIET
+734 SLVVINNEDHIET

>member
-10 YEGAVLKEFNKPY
+10 YEGEILKEFNKPF

-39 STQEAVSVL
+39 STQEPVSVL

-75 EHTAAMS
+75 EDVAAMS

-121 FPLNNETLSGNVVLI
+121 YPLNNESLAGNVVLI
-136 NESTGEEVGTQ
+136 DNVTGEEVDTK

-163 KEGTTYSIV
+163 KEGTTYSVV

-179 EFDEPLKADASFDEL
+179 EFDEPLKADSSFEQL
-194 IYSGVPL
+194 IYS
-201 ESDKE
+201 ETQFENDKE
-206 ISLQEQVLNAIDS
+206 QDLHTQVISAIDS
-219 YYSLYPEK
+219 YDALYP
-227 GIPVYAAQFKTQSSY
+227 GNGLPVYAAQFKTQSAY
-242 SSLDAMRDNH
+242 SPLDAMKYNH
-252 VKFNTKFLDGYEKVR
+252 EAFGSSFTGQLNPITERKK
-267 EFNGDYNQYSKQLR
+267 DYDLYTKQLK
-281 IPSYLPFTE
+281 IPSYLPFTKA
-290 GRESE
+290 RESE
-295 CTIDEFDPKENCP
+295 CIIDEFEPKQNCP
-308 PLYEWITNADGGFPT
+308 PLYEWITNTDGGFPT
-323 AEMSSPKVIEFL
+323 ERAPTPKITEEL
-335 NITADI
+335 DITADI
-341 YLPNYE
+341 YVPNGWNK
-347 DTPRP
+347 
-352 IETST
+352 SSQL
-357 GFPTA
+357 PTA

-404 NTDTDPNDGEK
+404 NTDSDGEG

-452 RYALS
+452 RYALN
-457 QESWVKK
+457 QQDWVKK
-464 DDIHLIGQS
+464 DDVHLIGQS

-481 VSEFSQPTR
+481 VSEFSQVSP
-490 DLGDNSDFA
+490 DFHSKSDFG

-541 ETVIPDICT
+541 ETVIPDTCT
-550 AEATNQQCIEALR
+550 VEATNQQCIEALR
-563 EFGALSTDNALLVS
+563 EFVELSSDNALLVS

-603 PASFISRQVAVQ
+603 PASFISRQVAAQ

-662 GLDPITGTSEN
+662 GLDPITGTTRNTDEP
-673 ISEKRGAVRTTT
+673 RGVVRTTT

-698 VDEDGL
+698 VDENGL
-704 PGMPGENISDVLEA
+704 PGMPGENMADVREA
-718 VDTQQIAVASM
+718 VDTQQVAVASM
-729 VMSDG
+729 VMTDG
-734 AVVVINNEDHIET
+734 SLVVINNEDHIET

>member
-1 MTTPVKCES
+1 MKD
-10 YEGAVLKEFNKPY
+10 FNKPY
-23 LCGLITL
+23 ICGLITL

-39 STQEAVSVL
+39 SAQDAVLIL

-63 GYDDDG
+63 GYDEDG
-69 TITGVG
+69 TISGVG
-75 EHTAAMS
+75 EDVVVMS

-121 FPLNNETLSGNVVLI
+121 YPLNNETLAGNVVLI
-136 NESTGEEVGTQ
+136 DDLTGEEVVTQ

-152 SNIIIQCESGL
+152 SNIKIQCESGL
-163 KEGTTYSIV
+163 AESRTYSIV

-179 EFDEPLKADASFDEL
+179 EFNEPLKADASFDDL
-194 IYSGVPL
+194 IYSEVPL
-201 ESDKE
+201 NNEKE
-206 ISLQEQVLNAIDS
+206 EVLQEQVLSAIES
-219 YYSLYPEK
+219 YYALYPEK

-242 SSLDAMRDNH
+242 SSLDAMKRNH
-252 VKFNTKFLDGYEKVR
+252 LQYGSSFTQEEPIIVEEKWGYNLYTKVLK
-267 EFNGDYNQYSKQLR
+267 
-281 IPSYLPFTE
+281 IPSYLPFTKE
-290 GRESE
+290 REAE
-295 CTIDEFDPKENCP
+295 CIVDEFDPKENCP
-308 PLYEWITNADGGFPT
+308 PLYEWITNTSGSFPT
-323 AEMSSPKVIEFL
+323 AENPMPQKTEDL
-335 NITADI
+335 EMTADI
-341 YLPNYE
+341 YVPKEFNWNSFIELPV
-347 DTPRP
+347 
-352 IETST
+352 
-357 GFPTA
+357 A

-372 GTASLMAAEYTKKG
+372 GTASLMAAEYTDKG

-396 HGERMRYD
+396 HGERIRYD
-404 NTDTDPNDGEK
+404 SSPEH
-415 TGVEISARANKAFF
+415 VEISARANKAFF

-457 QESWVKK
+457 QEDWVKR
-464 DDIHLIGQS
+464 DDVHLIGQS

-481 VSEFSQPTR
+481 VSEFSQASRALTA
-490 DLGDNSDFA
+490 NSDFT

-541 ETVIPDICT
+541 ETVIPDTCT
-550 AEATNQQCIEALR
+550 TEATNQQCIEALR
-563 EFGALSTDNALLVS
+563 DFVALSTDNALLVS
-577 QLENDIFDLVVTDLK
+577 QLEDDIFDLVVTDLK

-603 PASFISRQVAVQ
+603 PASFISRQVAAE

-635 DYVPDSVIPNTAPD
+635 DYVPDSVIPNTAPG

-673 ISEKRGAVRTTT
+673 INEKRGAVRTTT

-698 VDEDGL
+698 VDENGL
-704 PGMPGENISDVLEA
+704 PGTPGENMSDVREA